1 MSGRP
6 RVAVTQLMDTDTAS
20 RPSGR
25 RAPWVAVTGLDG
37 SGKSALVEALAEAY
51 VAFQFRLPHHEF
63 VRPALARSGGGAPF
77 GDVLTDRL
85 VFAADA
91 RLTNYLIREWR
102 ARHLFLVS
110 QRGWMDNYVFGAIQG
125 LSYEA
130 TDALLRTA
138 ELERP
143 SAIIHLV
150 ADPDVAF
157 ERIRRDPDGDKY
169 ETRAFMRV
177 QHRETLRFWDAV
189 RTGLP
194 ILAPFAGI
202 PACLL
207 DTTALD
213 AAAVVR
219 AATGFLAAS
228 ALVPSPA
235 PVRCAASAPSLG

>member
-1 MSGRP
+1 
-6 RVAVTQLMDTDTAS
+6 MDADTAAWS
-20 RPSGR
+20 SAR

-37 SGKSALVEALAEAY
+37 SGKSALVAALADAY
-51 VAFQFRLPHHEF
+51 GAHTFRLPHHEF
-63 VRPALARSGGGAPF
+63 VGPALARSGGGAPF

-102 ARHLFLVS
+102 AGHPFLVS

-125 LSYEA
+125 CSYEA

-157 ERIRRDPDGDKY
+157 ERIRRDPDADKY

-194 ILAPFAGI
+194 ILAPFADI

-207 DTTALD
+207 DTTALSP
-213 AAAVVR
+213 AAVER
-219 AATGFLAAS
+219 AASTFLSAAGL
-228 ALVPSPA
+228 APSLDA
-235 PVRCAASAPSLG
+235 VRCAALAPSRE